1 MEILFIIIIIL
12 AIIVVTAILSAKN
25 KVNNLN
31 KEKIHKNTND
41 DKLKIE
47 ISKSKIQIIGTIALV
62 IIMSILIIRE
72 YREYKQ
78 EQMLMKI
85 MYGTIDEKK
94 IEETNNAIMKQTQK
108 MIEETN
114 KINDN
119 LYKQL
124 NKQLK

>member
-31 KEKIHKNTND
+31 KENIHKNTND

-124 NKQLK
+124 K